1 MVGEP
6 PITLTLSAEDFSICR
21 CLTMHTVIGQVSTDF
36 RIPACFYDR
45 FSIHQPTTYPSSHH
59 KQQPPRTPIVDSAT
73 CIKLQQHSSL
83 ASPVCT
89 PSKSEAT
96 SVDMSVAPMLNMCSV
111 DAMRHLDNPSTPDL
125 SRTIT
130 PDVLP
135 LSHGGPGEFVL
146 GTPADGA
153 IAKRRLLASAIRS
166 LAQRQLRSH
175 HSGILRY
182 ERESRS
188 ASLERLL
195 DSSSA
200 VTSRRTQQR
209 ATTTKR
215 RAIRRVR
222 SRANLS
228 SQRLLAK
235 KASTIGSEMVFF
247 GEFKANPR
255 SRSLLGCVVS

>member
-1 MVGEP
+1 
-6 PITLTLSAEDFSICR
+6 
-21 CLTMHTVIGQVSTDF
+21 
-36 RIPACFYDR
+36 
-45 FSIHQPTTYPSSHH
+45 
-59 KQQPPRTPIVDSAT
+59 
-73 CIKLQQHSSL
+73 
-83 ASPVCT
+83 
-89 PSKSEAT
+89 
-96 SVDMSVAPMLNMCSV
+96 MSVAPMLNMCSV
-111 DAMRHLDNPSTPDL
+111 DAMRHLDNPSASDL

-130 PDVLP
+130 PDIPP
-135 LSHGGPGEFVL
+135 LSHSHGDFVL

-175 HSGILRY
+175 RSGILRC
-182 ERESRS
+182 EHHSRS
-188 ASLERLL
+188 ASLERPL

-215 RAIRRVR
+215 RAIGRVR

-235 KASTIGSEMVFF
+235 KASIIGSEMVFF